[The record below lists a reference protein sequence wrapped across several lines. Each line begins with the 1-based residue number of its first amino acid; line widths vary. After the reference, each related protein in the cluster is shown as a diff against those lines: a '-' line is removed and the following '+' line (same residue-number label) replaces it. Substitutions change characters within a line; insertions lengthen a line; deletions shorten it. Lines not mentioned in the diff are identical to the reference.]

1 MKKEYQIVAKI
12 YSLLQFCFF
21 LFVLLFTAGMN
32 PNRPNVLPIHFWM
45 LAFVIS
51 NIFLLFYYPHL
62 LKTNHTKLKYL
73 IKIMCVIFL
82 VITLGITLY
91 LDWKILFEGMDGGMF
106 TVIFLTC
113 LSSLDLY
120 LIRQIIK
127 TNNVY

>member
-12 YSLLQFCFF
+12 YIILQFFFF

-51 NIFLLFYYPHL
+51 NIFLLFYYPQL
-62 LKTNHTKLKYL
+62 LKANHTKLKYPVAIL
-73 IKIMCVIFL
+73 CFLFL
-82 VITLGITLY
+82 VVTLGITLY
-91 LDWKILFEGMDGGMF
+91 LLWKILFEGMDGGMF

-113 LSSLDLY
+113 LSLTDLY
-120 LIRQIIK
+120 LIKQIASDIYQ
-127 TNNVY
+127 N